1 MIKKEDLVES
11 GVIFIEDTHQYF
23 LDGVELQGITQSLI
37 HRAFPDT
44 YANIPEEVLMRA
56 AEKGSNIHETIQFC
70 EENGFPG
77 QTPEWLSYAKIK
89 ADNHLHYITHEYIVT
104 DRVKFASAIDLVMV
118 DDEGKIVLC
127 DIKTTSVRHY
137 DNVTLQLSIY
147 KRYFEAQN
155 PNLKVDRIALIWVRD
170 DDYEYRELT
179 PWADEALDYLFE
191 CDKLDVP
198 FELAKIYGDLPSKV
212 YDIQQYLYQLDNEVK
227 RKTEE
232 LKTIKDG
239 LCQLMLEKNI
249 KSFSTDIMKMTMVT
263 PKPKEAFDTKLFA
276 SDYPDLYK
284 KYIKKCEVKPSVRIT
299 FKDE

>member
-11 GVIFIEDTHQYF
+11 GVIFLEDEHKYF

-155 PNLKVDRIALIWVRD
+155 PGLKVDRIALIWVRGEES
-170 DDYEYRELT
+170 EYRELQ

-198 FELAKIYGDLPSKV
+198 FELAKIYGEMPVKFAEAENEIATLERQAQ
-212 YDIQQYLYQLDNEVK
+212 ICNARLD
-227 RKTEE
+227 E
-232 LKTIKDG
+232 LKKG
-239 LCQLMLEKNI
+239 LYDLMEKHNV
-249 KSFSTDIMKMTMVT
+249 KSWTGSRVKLTRVLPTTTETFDSKRF
-263 PKPKEAFDTKLFA
+263 KEENEE
-276 SDYPDLYK
+276 LYK
-284 KYIKKCEVKPSVRIT
+284 KYLKTSKKNGSLRMTIVN
-299 FKDE
+299 

>member
-11 GVIFIEDTHQYF
+11 GVIFLEDTHQYF

-198 FELAKIYGDLPSKV
+198 FELAKIYGDLPVKFAEVEDEVAFLQMQADIANSKLDELKKGLYELMEKNNVKSWTGSKV
-212 YDIQQYLYQLDNEVK
+212 RLTRILPTTSDSFDSK
-227 RKTEE
+227 RFKEE
-232 LKTIKDG
+232 
-239 LCQLMLEKNI
+239 QPE
-249 KSFSTDIMKMTMVT
+249 
-263 PKPKEAFDTKLFA
+263 
-276 SDYPDLYK
+276 LYK
-284 KYIKKCEVKPSVRIT
+284 KYTKTSKKNGSLRMTIVN
-299 FKDE
+299 

>member
-11 GVIFIEDTHQYF
+11 GVIFLEDTHQYF

-77 QTPEWLSYAKIK
+77 QTPEWLSYAKMK
-89 ADNHLHYITHEYIVT
+89 ADHHLHYVTHEYIVT

-155 PNLKVDRIALIWVRD
+155 PGLKVDRIALIWVRGED
-170 DDYEYRELT
+170 SEYRELQ

-191 CDKLDVP
+191 CDKLDAP
-198 FELAKIYGDLPSKV
+198 FELAKIYGEMPVKFAEAENEIAALERQAQ
-212 YDIQQYLYQLDNEVK
+212 ICNARLD
-227 RKTEE
+227 E
-232 LKTIKDG
+232 LKKG
-239 LCQLMLEKNI
+239 LYDLMEKNNV
-249 KSFSTDIMKMTMVT
+249 KSWTGSRVRLTRILPTTSESFDSKRF
-263 PKPKEAFDTKLFA
+263 KEEQ
-276 SDYPDLYK
+276 PELYK
-284 KYIKKCEVKPSVRIT
+284 KYTKTTKKNGSLRMTIVE
-299 FKDE
+299 

>member
-1 MIKKEDLVES
+1 MTKADLVES
-11 GVIFIEDTHQYF
+11 GVIFKEDTHQYF

-44 YANIPEEVLMRA
+44 YANIPEQVLMRA

-77 QTPEWLSYAKIK
+77 ATPEWLSYAKMK

-104 DRVKFASAIDLVMV
+104 DRVKYASAIDLVMV

-155 PNLKVDRIALIWVRD
+155 PGLKVDRIALIWVRD
-170 DDYEYRELT
+170 NDSEYRELT

-191 CDKLDVP
+191 CDRLNAP
-198 FELAKIYGDLPSKV
+198 FEIARIYGELPVKFAEV
-212 YDIQQYLYQLDNEVK
+212 EDEIARLDQLANDAVA
-227 RKTEE
+227 RRDE
-232 LKTIKDG
+232 LKQG
-239 LCQLMLEKNI
+239 LYELMEKNNI
-249 KSFSTDIMKMTMVT
+249 KSWTGSRVKLTRVLPTTIETFDSKRF
-263 PKPKEAFDTKLFA
+263 KEENEE
-276 SDYPDLYK
+276 LYK
-284 KYIKKCEVKPSVRIT
+284 KYLKTSKKNGSLRMTIVN
-299 FKDE
+299 

>member
-11 GVIFIEDTHQYF
+11 GVIFLEDVHQYF

-77 QTPEWLSYAKIK
+77 QTPEWLSYAKMK
-89 ADNHLHYITHEYIVT
+89 ADNHLHYVTHEYIVT

-155 PNLKVDRIALIWVRD
+155 PGLKVDRIALIWVRGEES
-170 DDYEYRELT
+170 EYRELQ

-191 CDKLDVP
+191 CDKLDAP
-198 FELAKIYGDLPSKV
+198 FELAKIYGEMPVKFAEAE
-212 YDIQQYLYQLDNEVK
+212 NEIAALE
-227 RKTEE
+227 RQAQISNARLEE
-232 LKTIKDG
+232 LKKG
-239 LCQLMLEKNI
+239 LYDLMEKHNV
-249 KSFSTDIMKMTMVT
+249 KSWTGSRVRLTRILPTTSESFDSKRF
-263 PKPKEAFDTKLFA
+263 KEEQ
-276 SDYPDLYK
+276 PELYK
-284 KYIKKCEVKPSVRIT
+284 KYTKTSKKNGSLRMTIVE
-299 FKDE
+299 

>member
-11 GVIFIEDTHQYF
+11 GVIFKEDTHQYF

-77 QTPEWLSYAKIK
+77 QTPEWLSYAQMK
-89 ADNHLHYITHEYIVT
+89 ADNHLHYVTHEYIVT

-118 DDEGKIVLC
+118 DDEGKIILC

-137 DNVTLQLSIY
+137 DNVILQLSIY

-155 PNLKVDRIALIWVRD
+155 PGLKVDRIALIWVRD

-198 FELAKIYGDLPSKV
+198 FELAKIYGDLPVKFAEVEDDVAFLQMQADIANSKLDELKKGLYELMEKNNVKSWTGSKV
-212 YDIQQYLYQLDNEVK
+212 RLTRILPTTSESFDSK
-227 RKTEE
+227 RFKEE
-232 LKTIKDG
+232 
-239 LCQLMLEKNI
+239 QPE
-249 KSFSTDIMKMTMVT
+249 
-263 PKPKEAFDTKLFA
+263 
-276 SDYPDLYK
+276 LYK
-284 KYIKKCEVKPSVRIT
+284 KYTKTSKKNGSLRMTIVN
-299 FKDE
+299 